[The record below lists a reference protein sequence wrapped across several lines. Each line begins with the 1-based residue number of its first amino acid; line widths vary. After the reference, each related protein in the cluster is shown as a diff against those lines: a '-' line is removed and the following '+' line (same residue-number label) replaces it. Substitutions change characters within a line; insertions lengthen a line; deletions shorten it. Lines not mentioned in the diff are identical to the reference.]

1 MSFENYLL
9 IATTTAIDDDVPDEL
24 LPLFIS
30 QNAARMAHLSS
41 DMMEGWI

>member
-1 MSFENYLL
+1 MSFEDYFLF
-9 IATTTAIDDDVPDEL
+9 ATTTAIDADVPDEL

-30 QNAARMAHLSS
+30 DNAAQMAHLSS